1 MNNPSQTA
9 QEMRQ
14 ARVGVLIGL
23 SITALLLLCAAGHAQ
38 NAHVKMATIAPKG
51 SSWHLILQEMGEQW
65 KTTSGGRVRLTL
77 YPGGVAGDDGDVVRK
92 MRLGTLGAGL
102 LASAGLSDI
111 DRSVLALQVP
121 MMYSSY
127 EEIDY
132 VLSKMSPQ
140 FEKAFEDK
148 GFVVLNWVNAG
159 WVHFFTKTPV
169 RTPNDLKSLKIFAWA
184 GDNSTVELWKWA
196 GFSPVPLPSTEISTA
211 LQTGLVTALPA
222 PPQAAVLLQWYTH
235 AKNMTDVRW
244 AVLIGATVV
253 SKAAWERIPADIRP
267 ALREAARVAGR
278 RMQDEVRKRDQLDVD
293 AMVKRGL
300 NVIHLD
306 AATTDLWQK
315 QAEGAYPKMRDSY
328 VPARCFEEALGFRDE
343 YRKTRGSGKNP

>member
-1 MNNPSQTA
+1 M
-9 QEMRQ
+9 
-14 ARVGVLIGL
+14 GL
-23 SITALLLLCAAGHAQ
+23 PITALLLLCAASHAQ
-38 NAHVKMATIAPKG
+38 NVRVKMATIAPKG

-65 KTTSGGRVRLTL
+65 KTTSGGRVTLTL

-92 MRLGTLGAGL
+92 MRLGTLSAGL

-127 EEIDY
+127 EEIDF
-132 VLSKMSPQ
+132 VLSRMSPQ
-140 FEKAFEDK
+140 LEKAFEDK

-159 WVHFFTKTPV
+159 WIHFFTKTPV
-169 RTPNDLKSLKIFAWA
+169 RTPNDLKSLRIFAWA

-196 GFSPVPLPSTEISTA
+196 GFNSVPLPSTEISTA
-211 LQTGLVTALPA
+211 LQTGLVTALPS

-253 SKAAWERIPADIRP
+253 TKAAWERIPADIRP
-267 ALREAARVAGR
+267 AIRDASRLAGR

-306 AATTDLWQK
+306 AATTALWRQ

-328 VPARCFEEALGFRDE
+328 VPARSFEEALGFREE
-343 YRKTRGSGKNP
+343 YRKASGSGKNP